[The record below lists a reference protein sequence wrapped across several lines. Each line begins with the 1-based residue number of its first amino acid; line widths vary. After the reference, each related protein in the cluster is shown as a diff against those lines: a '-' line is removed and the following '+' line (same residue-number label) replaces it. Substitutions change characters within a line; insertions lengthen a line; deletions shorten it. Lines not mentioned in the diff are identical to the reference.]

1 MTWRM
6 GKPELVPFEKLTR
19 SLRRVVLLSILLLT
33 NRSGPLLID
42 EPGDQFDN
50 EDIVTFLVPLIR
62 QLKDQNQMLFAT
74 GNSNLAINADPDNY
88 VVIDTDRG
96 KFQGIRSG
104 FALDNQDQRQALVTL
119 MEGSLK
125 SYRARGARYQMR

>member
-1 MTWRM
+1 M